1 MTRITPATLV
11 RSTALL
17 AGIALA
23 VHAFPGAA
31 EAPAAAATAAAAAAP
46 VAAEAAAPAAPQVVD
61 LVDNP
66 GDTAWLLT
74 ASALV
79 LLMTLPGL
87 GLFYGGLVRA
97 KNFLSVFIQVG
108 AIAALASTLWVVAG
122 YTLAFGDDT
131 LGGLLGGGQHWMLYN
146 LDAIYGDY
154 QFPESTFVIFQLT
167 FAAITPALMV
177 GAWVD
182 RARFGFV
189 VAFCALWGLIVYAPV
204 AHWVWG
210 GGWLAS
216 MGVLDF
222 AGGLVV
228 HTTAG
233 ASALVI
239 ALLLGRRQGFPQSPL
254 LPHAP
259 GLTMLGAVLLWV
271 GWFGFN
277 GGSALEASGM
287 AADAIINTHV
297 AASVA
302 ALVWILIEKL
312 SFGKPTTVGFATG
325 AVAGLATVT
334 PAAGYIS
341 PGAAILM
348 GLFASLVCYYAIQ
361 LVKQKLKID
370 DSLDVFAVHGVGGM
384 LGSLLLAFFLSV
396 GFGGAGYD
404 AFGAGSLWPQ
414 LGAQALA
421 VGVIALFSAVAT
433 ALIAIVV
440 NLFMPMRVSE
450 DDELQGLDITSH
462 GERAYEMD

>member
-1 MTRITPATLV
+1 MFRRIA
-11 RSTALL
+11 AF
-17 AGIALA
+17 AALA
-23 VHAFPGAA
+23 ALPV
-31 EAPAAAATAAAAAAP
+31 TARA
-46 VAAEAAAPAAPQVVD
+46 QDVVD
-61 LVDNP
+61 VTENS

-87 GLFYGGLVRA
+87 GLFYGGLVRS
-97 KNFLSVFIQVG
+97 KNFLSVFLQVG
-108 AIAALASTLWVVAG
+108 AIAAVASTVWIAVG
-122 YTLAFGDDT
+122 YTLAFGDDSM
-131 LGGLLGGGQHWMLYN
+131 GGWLGGGQHWMLYN
-146 LDAIYGDY
+146 LAAVYPGY
-154 QFPESTFVIFQLT
+154 EVPESMFVLFQMT

-182 RARFGFV
+182 RARFAFV
-189 VAFCALWGLIVYAPV
+189 IAFCALWGLIVYAPV

-210 GGWLAS
+210 GGWLAQ

-233 ASALVI
+233 ASALVV
-239 ALLLGRRQGFPQSPL
+239 ALLLGRRQGFPNSPL

-259 GLTMLGAVLLWV
+259 GITMLGAVLLWV

-277 GGSALEASGM
+277 GGSAL
-287 AADAIINTHV
+287 AATGAAANAIINTHV
-297 AASVA
+297 AACVA
-302 ALVWILIEKL
+302 ALVWILIERIT
-312 SFGKPTTVGFATG
+312 FGKPTTVGFATG

-341 PGAAILM
+341 PGAAMLI
-348 GLFASLVCYYAIQ
+348 GVAAAVVCYYAIQ

-384 LGSLLLAFFLSV
+384 LGSLAVGLFLSA
-396 GFGGAGYD
+396 GFGGAGFD
-404 AFGAGSLWPQ
+404 AMGAGSMGAQ
-414 LGAQALA
+414 LGVQALA
-421 VGVIALFSAVAT
+421 VAVIAVFSAVAS
-433 ALIAIVV
+433 ALIAIAI
-440 NLFMPMRVSE
+440 NLFVPMRVSE

-462 GERAYEMD
+462 GERAWEMD